1 MSGDILIWRKLGC
14 LSKRQVGVRPRD
26 GKRSVPRVRKA
37 KQGNLHVNKCSLGS
51 GEREKKRSFY
61 LSQKLLKEIS
71 DFSVNKELKTELAN
85 KCTIEDN

>member
-1 MSGDILIWRKLGC
+1 MSADILIWRKLGC

-37 KQGNLHVNKCSLGS
+37 KQGNLHVNNS
-51 GEREKKRSFY
+51 GEREKKKSFY

-71 DFSVNKELKTELAN
+71 DFSFCRRE
-85 KCTIEDN
+85 